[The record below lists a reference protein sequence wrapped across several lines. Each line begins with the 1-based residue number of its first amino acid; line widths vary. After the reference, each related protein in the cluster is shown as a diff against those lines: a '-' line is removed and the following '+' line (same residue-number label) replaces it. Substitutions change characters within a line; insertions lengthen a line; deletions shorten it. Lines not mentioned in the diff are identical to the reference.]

1 MKATP
6 SASYSVTLRVEHPR
20 DPGVLGQILTTI
32 GEVEGMV
39 GAVDIVRVQ
48 ENRGV
53 RDITVN
59 ARDPEHAQQISDAV
73 DELEGIRVVSFSDRT
88 FLVHQGGKIEVKPK
102 MSVQTRDSLSMA
114 YTPGVARI
122 SQAIANDPRQA
133 FNLTVKRN
141 TIAVVSDGTAVLGLG
156 DVGPEAAMPV
166 MEGKA
171 MLFKEL
177 ADVDAYPIC
186 LSCTDTEDIITT
198 IKNIAPGFGGIN
210 LEDIASPR
218 CFEIEDRLQEELDIP
233 VFHDDQ
239 HGTAVVV
246 LAALTNSLKL
256 VGKKLENLKV
266 IVNGVGASGSACVK
280 ILLSAGVKNI
290 IGLDSRGLVHPGR
303 EGLSPMERWVAEN
316 TNPEGLTGGLS
327 EVIVGADLFL
337 GLSVPDVLTV
347 EHLDSMAED
356 PIVFAMANPDPEIA
370 PEETEGRVRIMAT
383 GRSDYPNQINN
394 TLCFPGIF
402 RGALDSR
409 AREMNEEMMLAAAY
423 ALADVI
429 PEEDLSEDYVI
440 PSVFDDR
447 IVPTMAE
454 AVEEAARTSGA
465 ARTSLQEEDVAEAPR
480 KLRTLRTTP
489 HPRAQP

>member
-1 MKATP
+1 MKSTP
-6 SASYSVTLRVEHPR
+6 TASYSVTLRVEYPQQA
-20 DPGVLGQILTTI
+20 GSLGKILTTI
-32 GEVEGMV
+32 GEAEGDI
-39 GAVDIVRVQ
+39 GAIDIVRMEDRQ
-48 ENRGV
+48 SV

-59 ARDPEHAQQISDAV
+59 ARDSEHGSQICDAV
-73 DELEGIRVVSFSDRT
+73 DALPEVQVLNFSDRT
-88 FLVHQGGKIEVKPK
+88 FLSHRGGKIEVKPK
-102 MSVQTRDSLSMA
+102 MSLQTRDALSMA
-114 YTPGVARI
+114 YTPGVARVC
-122 SQAIANDPRQA
+122 QAIAENPRQA

-171 MLFKEL
+171 MLFKEF

-186 LSCTDTEDIITT
+186 LDCTDTEDIITT

-210 LEDIASPR
+210 LEDISSPR
-218 CFEIEDRLQEELDIP
+218 CFEIEERLQKELDIP

-246 LAALTNSLKL
+246 LAALHNALKI
-256 VGKKLENLKV
+256 VGKEIEDLKV
-266 IVNGVGASGSACVK
+266 VVNGVGASGSACVK
-280 ILLSAGVKNI
+280 ILLSDGVTNI
-290 IGLDSRGLVHPGR
+290 IGCDSGGVVHPER
-303 EGLSPMERWVAEN
+303 DDLSPMERWVAEN
-316 TNPEGLTGGLS
+316 TNPEGLRGELS
-327 EVIVGADLFL
+327 DVIVGADLFL

-347 EHLDSMAED
+347 EHLALMAED

-370 PEETEGRVRIMAT
+370 PEEAEGRARIMAT

-409 AREMNEEMMLAAAY
+409 AREMNEEMKLAAAH
-423 ALADVI
+423 ALAEVI
-429 PEEDLSEDYVI
+429 PEEDLSEDYII
-440 PSVFDDR
+440 PSLFDER

-454 AVEEAARTSGA
+454 AVEKAAHDSGV
-465 ARTSLQEEDVAEAPR
+465 ARPYLEEDMVKAPPPQ
-480 KLRTLRTTP
+480 T
-489 HPRAQP
+489 

>member
-1 MKATP
+1 MGATP
-6 SASYSVTLRVEHPR
+6 SASYSVILRVEYPNR
-20 DPGVLGQILTTI
+20 TGSLGKVFTTI
-32 GEVEGMV
+32 GEAGGDV
-39 GAVDIVRVQ
+39 GAVDIVRQ
-48 ENRGV
+48 GERSI

-59 ARDPEHAQQISDAV
+59 ARDSDHGQQVAEAIDA
-73 DELEGIRVVSFSDRT
+73 LEDVQVLSSSDRT
-88 FLVHQGGKIEVKPK
+88 FLAHMGGKIEVKPK
-102 MSVQTRDSLSMA
+102 MSIKTRDALSMA
-114 YTPGVARI
+114 YTPGVARVC
-122 SQAIANDPRQA
+122 QAIAEDTTQA

-156 DVGPEAAMPV
+156 EVGPEAAMPV

-171 MLFKEL
+171 MLFKEF

-186 LSCTDTEDIITT
+186 LECTDTEDIITT

-210 LEDIASPR
+210 LEDISSPR
-218 CFEIEDRLQEELDIP
+218 CFEIEERLQQELDIP

-246 LAALTNSLKL
+246 LAALINSLKI
-256 VGKKLENLKV
+256 VEKKMEDLKV
-266 IVNGVGASGSACVK
+266 VVNGVGASGTACIK
-280 ILLSAGVKNI
+280 ILHSAGVKNI
-290 IGLDSRGLVHPGR
+290 VGCDSQGIVHQGR
-303 EGLSPMERWVAEN
+303 EDLTPLKRWVAEN
-316 TNPEGLTGGLS
+316 TNPEGLTGELS
-327 EVIVGADLFL
+327 DAIVGVDLFL
-337 GLSVPDVLTV
+337 GLSMPDVLTV

-370 PEETEGRVRIMAT
+370 PEEAEGHARIIAT

-409 AREMNEEMMLAAAY
+409 AREMNEEMKLAAAH
-423 ALADVI
+423 ALAEVI

-440 PSVFDDR
+440 PSLFDER

-454 AVEEAARTSGA
+454 AVEEAAHNSGA
-465 ARTSLQEEDVAEAPR
+465 ARPSLVEEE
-480 KLRTLRTTP
+480 
-489 HPRAQP
+489 

>member
-1 MKATP
+1 MGKIFTA
-6 SASYSVTLRVEHPR
+6 
-20 DPGVLGQILTTI
+20 I
-32 GEVEGMV
+32 GEAEGDV
-39 GAVDIVRVQ
+39 GAVDIVQQGERS
-48 ENRGV
+48 V

-59 ARDPEHAQQISDAV
+59 ARDSEHGQQIADAV
-73 DELEGIRVVSFSDRT
+73 DALPEAQVLTFSDRT
-88 FLVHQGGKIEVKPK
+88 FLVHVGGKIEVKPK
-102 MSVQTRDSLSMA
+102 MSVRTRDALSMA
-114 YTPGVARI
+114 YTPGVARVC
-122 SQAIANDPRQA
+122 QAIAEDPKQV

-171 MLFKEL
+171 MLFKEF

-186 LSCTDTEDIITT
+186 LDTTDTEEIIDT

-210 LEDIASPR
+210 LEDISSPR
-218 CFEIEDRLQEELDIP
+218 CFEIEERLQEELDIP

-246 LAALTNSLKL
+246 LAALHNALKI
-256 VGKKLENLKV
+256 VGKEMENLKV
-266 IVNGVGASGSACVK
+266 VVNGVGASGSACVK

-290 IGLDSRGLVHPGR
+290 IGCDSKGIVHPER
-303 EGLSPMERWVAEN
+303 EDLAPMERWVAEN
-316 TNPEGLTGGLS
+316 TNPEGITGGLS
-327 EVIVGADLFL
+327 EAIVGADLFL

-347 EHLDSMAED
+347 EHLDSMDED

-370 PEETEGRVRIMAT
+370 PEEAEGRARIMAT

-402 RGALDSR
+402 RGALDAR
-409 AREMNEEMMLAAAY
+409 ARKMTEEMMLAAARS
-423 ALADVI
+423 LAEVI
-429 PEEDLSEDYVI
+429 PEEDLSEDYII
-440 PSVFDDR
+440 PSVFDEH

-454 AVEEAARTSGA
+454 AVAEAARDSGA
-465 ARTSLQEEDVAEAPR
+465 ARSSLEEGDPIESPS
-480 KLRTLRTTP
+480 LS
-489 HPRAQP
+489 QG

>member
-1 MKATP
+1 MKQTP
-6 SASYSVTLRVEHPR
+6 NVSYSVTLRVEYPQQ
-20 DPGVLGQILTTI
+20 PGTLGKILTAV
-32 GEVEGMV
+32 GEAEGDI
-39 GAVDIVRVQ
+39 GAVDIVEKQGERST
-48 ENRGV
+48 

-59 ARDPEHAQQISDAV
+59 ARDTEHGQQIADAV
-73 DELEGIRVVSFSDRT
+73 DALPEVRVLDVSDRT
-88 FLVHQGGKIEVKPK
+88 FLVHLGGKIEVKPK
-102 MSVQTRDSLSMA
+102 MSVRNRDTLSMA

-122 SQAIANDPRQA
+122 CQAIAEDRQRV
-133 FNLTVKRN
+133 FDLTVKRN

-186 LSCTDTEDIITT
+186 LDTTDTEEIIAT

-210 LEDIASPR
+210 LEDISSPK
-218 CFEIEDRLQEELDIP
+218 CFEIEDRLQEELEIP
-233 VFHDDQ
+233 IFHDDQ

-246 LAALTNSLKL
+246 LAALINSLKI
-256 VGKKLENLKV
+256 VDKEMENLKV
-266 IVNGVGASGSACVK
+266 VVNGVGASGSACVR
-280 ILLSAGVKNI
+280 ILLSAGITNI
-290 IGLDSRGLVHPGR
+290 IGCDSGGVVHPGR
-303 EGLSPMERWVAEN
+303 EDLAPMERWVAEN
-316 TNPEGLTGGLS
+316 TNPEGITGELS
-327 EVIVGADLFL
+327 DAIVGADVFL
-337 GLSVPDVLTV
+337 GLSVPNVLTV

-370 PEETEGRVRIMAT
+370 PEETEGRARIMAT

-409 AREMNEEMMLAAAY
+409 AREMNEEMMLAASR
-423 ALADVI
+423 ALAEVI
-429 PEEDLSEDYVI
+429 PDEDLSEDYVV
-440 PSVFDDR
+440 PSVFDER

-454 AVEEAARTSGA
+454 AVAEAARESGA
-465 ARTSLQEEDVAEAPR
+465 ARSSLEEEDIAKSPPR
-480 KLRTLRTTP
+480 S
-489 HPRAQP
+489 

>member
-1 MKATP
+1 MGSTP
-6 SASYSVTLRVEHPR
+6 SASYSVTLRVEYVNR
-20 DPGVLGQILTTI
+20 TGSLGKIFTAV
-32 GEVEGMV
+32 GEAEGDV
-39 GAVDIVRVQ
+39 GAVDIVRQ
-48 ENRGV
+48 GKRSV

-59 ARDPEHAQQISDAV
+59 ARDSEHGRQVADVI
-73 DELEGIRVVSFSDRT
+73 DELPDVRVLRFSDRT
-88 FLVHQGGKIEVKPK
+88 FLAHLGGKIEVKPK
-102 MSVQTRDSLSMA
+102 MSVRSRDALSMA
-114 YTPGVARI
+114 YTPGVARVC
-122 SQAIANDPRQA
+122 QVIADDRQQA

-171 MLFKEL
+171 MLFKEF
-177 ADVDAYPIC
+177 ANVDAYPIC
-186 LSCTDTEDIITT
+186 LDTTDTEEIIST

-218 CFEIEDRLQEELDIP
+218 CFEIEERLQEELEIP

-246 LAALTNSLKL
+246 LAALVNSLKL
-256 VGKKLENLKV
+256 VGKKMEDLKV
-266 IVNGVGASGSACVK
+266 VVNGVGASGSACVK

-290 IGLDSRGLVHPGR
+290 IGCDSKGIVHPER
-303 EGLSPMERWVAEN
+303 EDLSPMERWVAEN
-316 TNPEGLTGGLS
+316 TNHEGLTGDLS
-327 EVIVGADLFL
+327 DAVVGADLFL

-347 EHLDSMAED
+347 EHLDSMAEE
-356 PIVFAMANPDPEIA
+356 PIVFAMANPDPEIM
-370 PEETEGRVRIMAT
+370 PEEAEGHARIMAT

-409 AREMNEEMMLAAAY
+409 AREMNEEMKLAAAH
-423 ALADVI
+423 ALAEVI

-440 PSVFDDR
+440 PSLFDER

-454 AVEEAARTSGA
+454 AVKEAAYNSGA
-465 ARTSLQEEDVAEAPR
+465 ARASNEEEDVMEVPP
-480 KLRTLRTTP
+480 P
-489 HPRAQP
+489 HS